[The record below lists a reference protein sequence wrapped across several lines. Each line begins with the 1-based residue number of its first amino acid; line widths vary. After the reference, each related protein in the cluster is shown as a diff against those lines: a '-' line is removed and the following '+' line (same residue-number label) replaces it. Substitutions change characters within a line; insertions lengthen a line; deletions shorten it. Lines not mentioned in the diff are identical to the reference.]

1 MDLQSQRRTCEAP
14 PRSQETSDGIPPW
27 KTVLWQSCSGSS
39 QPDTENLPAK
49 AGQSL
54 GQAPRSTSDH
64 SGCQALWAI
73 PTYRSSPERPRVA
86 SSILA
91 RLTLLPAVLPAH
103 STSLLFPRRCGFLSH
118 VARRFRHPL
127 IIRRRLLQQ
136 FFSRFHLRTSLILRR
151 GRSDIR
157 LVRRSILR
165 WRKSLIAPQRLSRQ
179 RLKLLQTR
187 QLLQIAQSKP
197 HQKFFRS
204 LVQNRPPHHFL
215 PPRRGNQ
222 VLVQQRADHP
232 RSVHPANLRNLRRRH
247 RLLVRDHRQRLQ
259 RRHGQPQRRPQTLD
273 EPPHYV
279 MLLRLGVQ
287 LVPARH
293 RANLDT
299 ALLDRIARHQLIQR
313 RLHLQLLFAERLR
326 QLLNRRRLVRR
337 INNRFQRRFSLF
349 VSHRPFL

>member
-1 MDLQSQRRTCEAP
+1 MDLQSQRRRCEAQQ
-14 PRSQETSDGIPPW
+14 RSQETSDGVPPW
-27 KTVLWQSCSGSS
+27 KTVLSQSCSGSS

-54 GQAPRSTSDH
+54 GRHPRSRSDH

-103 STSLLFPRRCGFLSH
+103 STSLLFPRRCGFLSL

-179 RLKLLQTR
+179 RLKLLQAR

-197 HQKFFRS
+197 HQKFLRS
-204 LVQNRPPHHFL
+204 RVQNRPPHHFFA
-215 PPRRGNQ
+215 PRRGNQ
-222 VLVQQRADHP
+222 VLVQERADHS
-232 RSVHPANLRNLRRRH
+232 RSIHSANLRNFRRSH
-247 RLLVRDHRQRLQ
+247 RLLVRNHRQSLQ
-259 RRHGQPQRRPQTLD
+259 RRHRKPQRRPQTLD
-273 EPPHYV
+273 KPPHHV
-279 MLLRLGVQ
+279 MLLRLGEQ
-287 LVPARH
+287 FVPARYP
-293 RANLDT
+293 ANLDPAFFRRVT
-299 ALLDRIARHQLIQR
+299 RH
-313 RLHLQLLFAERLR
+313 
-326 QLLNRRRLVRR
+326 
-337 INNRFQRRFSLF
+337 
-349 VSHRPFL
+349 